1 MPNGFYGKFPW
12 SNGGLNPFA
21 EGGGV
26 RKDAQQLEEM
36 LEQEHGGS
44 QIPPDV
50 YDLMAVVINFAQ
62 ELNEE
67 WGRTQSRDS

>member
-1 MPNGFYGKFPW
+1 V
-12 SNGGLNPFA
+12 NPFA
-21 EGGGV
+21 EGGGI

-36 LEQEHGGS
+36 LEQEHSGS
-44 QIPPDV
+44 RIPSEV

-67 WGRTQSRDS
+67 WARAHPGRT